1 MTHNQDFPYRKT
13 VWLAI
18 LILTVVAS
26 LFLSSCG
33 GLAAP
38 KTYRVG
44 ILSGLDF
51 FANTA
56 DGFKAEMTELG
67 YVEGENIVYDFQ
79 KTNFDPAEEQRIL
92 EKFIAD
98 EVDLIF
104 TFPTEVSLAA
114 KAATDGTDIPVLFA
128 NANIEGVGLVESVR
142 QPGGHVTG
150 VRYPGPDL
158 ALKRFETLLELVPE
172 AKRIWI
178 PYQEGYP
185 IVSEQLKALEPVAES
200 LGITLVEVPATGPAD
215 IGANL
220 QAQAA
225 ADGVGPDAILM
236 IAEPLTVTPDAFSVL
251 GQFAAENNVPM
262 GGAMISIGDY
272 GTIFGVST
280 DNVAVGKQAA
290 SLADKILKGT
300 AAGTIPV
307 VSAEGYL
314 QLNYKLAEGL
324 GLTVPEGML
333 VRATEI
339 IR

>member
-1 MTHNQDFPYRKT
+1 MTRNQVFQYRKT
-13 VWLAI
+13 RWLAI
-18 LILTVVAS
+18 LIVTIVAS

-33 GLAAP
+33 WQAAP

-67 YVEGENIVYDFQ
+67 YVEGETIVYDIQ
-79 KTNFDPAEEQRIL
+79 QTNFDPVEEQRIL
-92 EKFIAD
+92 EKFVAD
-98 EVDLIF
+98 DVDLIF

-114 KAATDGTDIPVLFA
+114 KAATAGTDIPVLFA
-128 NANIEGVGLVESVR
+128 NANIEGVGLVDSVR

-158 ALKRFETLLELVPE
+158 ALKRFEILLELMPE

-200 LGITLVEVPATGPAD
+200 LGISLVEVPATGPAD
-215 IGANL
+215 IGAKL
-220 QAQAA
+220 QAQAE

-236 IAEPLTVTPDAFSVL
+236 IAEPLTVTPDAFAVL
-251 GQFAAENNVPM
+251 GQFAAEYNVPM

-290 SLADKILKGT
+290 SLADQILKGT
-300 AAGTIPV
+300 EAGTLPV

-314 QLNYKLAEGL
+314 QLNYKLAEEV

-333 VRATEI
+333 VQATEI